1 MVRGRFLSA
10 LLLLAPVPQALVG
23 QTSVDL
29 NPKAL
34 ADPAVVQVLAEG
46 SLRELNAID
55 TSIAKDLA
63 LRLFSVAKEGSCV
76 SETEWVCSY
85 RYVLAVSEYG
95 EMPSQNAYDLG
106 EVGEIG
112 AIHWVRTTHPD
123 QAILTLEVRNYP
135 LHAAKRNPEL
145 RLIRRRYQLTVTVD
159 SVVVT
164 PLQ

>member
-1 MVRGRFLSA
+1 MRRRFLSA
-10 LLLLAPVPQALVG
+10 LLLLAAVPQALFG
-23 QTSVDL
+23 QASVEL

-34 ADPAVVQVLAEG
+34 ADAAVVQVLAEG

-63 LRLFSVAKEGSCV
+63 LRLFSVAKEGTCV

-85 RYVLAVSEYG
+85 RYLLAVSEYG

-112 AIHWVRTTHPD
+112 SIHWVRANHPD
-123 QAILTLEVRNYP
+123 EAVLTLEVRNYP
-135 LHAAKRNPEL
+135 LHAVKRNPDL
-145 RLIRRRYQLTVTVD
+145 RLTRRRYRLTITVD
-159 SVVVT
+159 SIVVA